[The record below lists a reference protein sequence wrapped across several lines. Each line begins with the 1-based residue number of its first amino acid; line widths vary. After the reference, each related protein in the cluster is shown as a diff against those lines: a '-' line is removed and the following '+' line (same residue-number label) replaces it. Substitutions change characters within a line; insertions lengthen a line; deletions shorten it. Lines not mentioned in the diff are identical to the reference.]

1 MLDAGD
7 SDRNAKTAQ
16 IYDVGTQAR
25 IVDFDQADNG
35 LLGIV
40 AQGAEKFTV
49 LGTDV
54 ARDGLMRARVRLLS
68 EPAQPLPEKYETMV
82 DVLQDLLAH
91 PLIQELNPQVD
102 LREDRSVSHRLAD
115 LLPIAP
121 EAKQWL
127 LELSSPEARLAE
139 LQEIIKQLTD

>member
-1 MLDAGD
+1 MIGWCMREGEVWGCFIAEGSDVLDAGD

-35 LLGIV
+35 LLIV

-54 ARDGLMRARVRLLS
+54 A
-68 EPAQPLPEKYETMV
+68 
-82 DVLQDLLAH
+82 
-91 PLIQELNPQVD
+91 
-102 LREDRSVSHRLAD
+102 
-115 LLPIAP
+115 
-121 EAKQWL
+121 
-127 LELSSPEARLAE
+127 
-139 LQEIIKQLTD
+139 

>member
-1 MLDAGD
+1 MTDARKQMTNDRQTQELDIPLFPLRTVLFPGGTLPLRIFEPRYVDMIGWCMREGKGFGVVLLREGSDVLDAGD

-68 EPAQPLPEKYETMV
+68 NQHSRCQKSTRP
-82 DVLQDLLAH
+82 
-91 PLIQELNPQVD
+91 
-102 LREDRSVSHRLAD
+102 
-115 LLPIAP
+115 
-121 EAKQWL
+121 
-127 LELSSPEARLAE
+127 
-139 LQEIIKQLTD
+139 